1 MKYGV
6 QMYAIRTLCSSDLEA
21 GIKTA
26 AEIGYQ
32 GLEFAGFFNH
42 SAEEVAGWLKKY
54 GVEAMG
60 AHVAIEAIVDADNTI
75 AFHKAIGN
83 KRINCPWADLKTEAD
98 VDKLVEQMNSV
109 KAKYAEAGMELY
121 YHNHAHEFEKD
132 GDNYLID
139 LLAEKMPD
147 LKLEFDAYWVYR
159 GGECP
164 IKYLKK
170 YEGRTGIFH
179 FKDGTMEEGTLAG
192 QGNVDL
198 KAVCDYAKAQNFDWA
213 VVESEATDD
222 RDEQIEAIRADL
234 AYLKSIAE

>member
-6 QMYAIRTLCSSDLEA
+6 QMYAIRTLCSKDLEA
-21 GIKTA
+21 GIKAA
-26 AEIGYQ
+26 AEIGYD

-60 AHVAIEAIVDADNTI
+60 AHVAIELICDADNTI

-83 KRINCPWADLKTEAD
+83 KRIICPWADLKTAED
-98 VDKLVEQMNSV
+98 VRAFAAQLRSV
-109 KAKYAEAGMELY
+109 KAKYDEAGMELY
-121 YHNHAHEFEKD
+121 YHNHAHEFAKD
-132 GDNYLID
+132 GDKYLID
-139 LLAEKMPD
+139 ILAEEMPE
-147 LKLEFDAYWVYR
+147 LKLEFDAFWVYR

-164 IKYLKK
+164 IKYLEK

-179 FKDGTMEEGTLAG
+179 FKDGNMAEGTLAG
-192 QGNVDL
+192 KGEVDL
-198 KAVCDYAKAQNFDWA
+198 KAVCDYAKAHSFDWA

-222 RDEQIEAIRADL
+222 LEEQIDAIRADL
-234 AYLKSIAE
+234 AYLKSIAD